1 MKQTTPKPTLLSTTE
16 GGESIIL
23 RELEKNIRMEKYR
36 NIFFVT
42 AKVMLS
48 RQYY

>member
-1 MKQTTPKPTLLSTTE
+1 MKQTTPKPTLFSTTE